1 MCEVRYE
8 EFTRL
13 LTSTMKTL
21 RQQQQLVIGKAGK
34 KGAPEPAAA
43 AREAEG
49 SGSKSGSD
57 VGRMVARNKADRREA
72 QISRRERQL
81 QKLKERGPPPVMP
94 TATTKVVGTAPSSGP
109 VRRQGGVKD
118 QRDKARKLLGATTT
132 TTAQPKPPAAAA
144 KPSSP
149 SSPSSSSGGSPPFR
163 AGKAPA
169 NAPKRSSTPT
179 TAAE

>member
-94 TATTKVVGTAPSSGP
+94 TTKVVGSGTSGGP
-109 VRRQGGVKD
+109 VRQQQGGVKD

-132 TTAQPKPPAAAA
+132 TTAQPKPPAASA
-144 KPSSP
+144 KS
-149 SSPSSSSGGSPPFR
+149 SSPSSSSSSSSGSPPFR